1 LPHIHIIHV
10 GSVTNK
16 GTHALLISEVLEL
29 RRIYEN
35 AEISVSTSDVETLKH
50 LETNLRTYPSL
61 VDIPY
66 ERADLEA
73 RKCEYHRETF
83 RYRFHVIIFTFLMF
97 VQAFLSIVSCIL
109 VKANFKPIY
118 RGEVIKQLKDS
129 DLIISTS
136 NENFKEGS
144 LYLPFNI
151 YWKLAW
157 WSMLFSR
164 MWDILIA
171 KKVFKKPIVV
181 FPNSVGPF
189 RTWLGRLMARISLD
203 NVDLLLLR
211 EPDSY
216 SLLKDLKIRT
226 PTLIT
231 SDIAITFEP
240 HQTRFTQTLPRPTV
254 GVSPGLYAASFSN
267 AKQWKFIIAHAEVL
281 DYFIEKYGFNIVFL
295 PHEVS
300 GLKYDDLAF
309 CKAILQK
316 MIYRDKA
323 KIIYAKTLEGFKN
336 YIRQLDLLITS
347 RMHPAV
353 LACSDKVPTVA
364 IFYDH
369 KQTGLFEQLGLSCCT
384 INVNQVS
391 YENLLPKVEF
401 IWNNKEKIK
410 EQMARRVPILQKDVR
425 TKIEK
430 ACLGFM
436 SSRCQRRVDWT
447 SYITRNNLLKCARE

>member
-1 LPHIHIIHV
+1 VLKLPHIHIIHV

-16 GTHALLISEVLEL
+16 GTHALLKSEVLEL

-50 LETNLRTYPSL
+50 LETNIEAFPSL

-66 ERADLEA
+66 ERSDLEA
-73 RKCEYHRETF
+73 RKYKYDRDTL
-83 RYRFHVIIFTFLMF
+83 RYQFHILIYTFLMF
-97 VQAFLSIVSCIL
+97 LQAFLSILSCVL

-129 DLIISTS
+129 DLIVSTS
-136 NENFKEGS
+136 DENFKEGS

-151 YWKLAW
+151 YWKLAC

-171 KKVFKKPIVV
+171 KKLFKKPIVV

-189 RTWLGRLMARISLD
+189 RTWLGRLMARTSLN

-211 EPDSY
+211 EPHSY
-216 SLLKDLKIRT
+216 LLLKDLKIKT
-226 PTLIT
+226 PTLVT
-231 SDIAITFEP
+231 SDIAIMFES
-240 HQTRFTQTLPRPTV
+240 HQTRFAEALPRPIV
-254 GVSPGLYAASFSN
+254 GVSPGLYAASFSSD
-267 AKQWKFIIAHAEVL
+267 KQWKFIIAHSEVL
-281 DYFIEKYGFNIVFL
+281 DYFIEKYGFNVVFL

-300 GLKYDDLAF
+300 GLKHDDLAF
-309 CKAILQK
+309 CKVILQNMK
-316 MIYRDKA
+316 HRDKA
-323 KIIYAKTLEGFKN
+323 KIIYAKTLEEFKN

-353 LACSDKVPTVA
+353 LACSDKVPTVV

-369 KQTGLFEQLGLSCCT
+369 KQTGLFKQLGLSCCT

-410 EQMARRVPILQKDVR
+410 EQMARRVPVLQKDVR
-425 TKIEK
+425 TKIKK
-430 ACLGFM
+430 ACLGFIP
-436 SSRCQRRVDWT
+436 SRYQ
-447 SYITRNNLLKCARE
+447 